1 MLAETANMA
10 EVMKPGYT
18 ETDKMLQRWTDYIS
32 YAGTF
37 GVDVKSQSVI
47 HHVDISLFPN
57 NVGHDQVR
65 AFVFGKEEETG
76 TDTLQLSATF
86 PLQNQVKVNC
96 ACSFVH
102 VFVHVDLHA
111 QNYMHN

>member
-1 MLAETANMA
+1 MFAETANMA

-37 GVDVKSQSVI
+37 DVDVKSQSVI

-57 NVGHDQVR
+57 NVGHNQVW

-76 TDTLQLSATF
+76 TDTLQLSAFSSSKSHSSVEEGGQQSRRDWLCHSSQT
-86 PLQNQVKVNC
+86 V
-96 ACSFVH
+96 
-102 VFVHVDLHA
+102 
-111 QNYMHN
+111 

>member
-1 MLAETANMA
+1 
-10 EVMKPGYT
+10 
-18 ETDKMLQRWTDYIS
+18 MLQRWTDYIS

-102 VFVHVDLHA
+102 VLC
-111 QNYMHN
+111 M